1 MSKYSEASSTTPQGL
16 NIIIVGGGIAGLAA
30 ARTLRE
36 RHNVT
41 ILEQWGMKSETGAAI
56 Q

>member
-1 MSKYSEASSTTPQGL
+1 MSKYSEPSGSTATGL
-16 NIIIVGGGIAGLAA
+16 DVIIVGGGIAGLAA

-36 RHNVT
+36 RHRVT
-41 ILEQWGMKSETGAAI
+41 IVEQWSMKSETGAAI